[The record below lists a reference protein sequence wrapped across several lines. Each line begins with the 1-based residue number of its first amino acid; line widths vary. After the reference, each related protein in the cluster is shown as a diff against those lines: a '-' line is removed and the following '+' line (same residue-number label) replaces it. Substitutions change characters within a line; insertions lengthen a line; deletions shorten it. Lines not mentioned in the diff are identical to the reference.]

1 MADYDKTEEVVG
13 YNPNKKE
20 RAVRRN
26 LYERYWAMRD
36 DSLRKE
42 AEADWEIG
50 DKALRLWSPT
60 PDPDDWRAN
69 LVLPDG
75 FSAVQADM
83 QERVERKS
91 RPALERVEDSDKGKE
106 IFGNSI
112 LTHNMNRTG
121 FDYQWFLAKY
131 HASVRGTSF
140 LFNYWRTDKRTIKDP
155 TSVEDGQIQY
165 KEKEVIDF
173 DDDYTAWIENEFIFL
188 DPAANHID
196 RCKDGVRR
204 EILAISEFKRI
215 YGSRPDF
222 QDVDK
227 VKPGGDVGKV
237 GFFKMPQDMY
247 ADDVEI
253 LHYYNRAVD
262 EYNVCANNIVVR
274 MGPLPWKHKELP
286 MVPVCHYIVPGR
298 IWGMGIPKVVNSLSE
313 ERTTL
318 RRLNLDR
325 QKMQQN
331 KMFLVSDAID
341 LDDEDL
347 VTRPFGLIPV
357 ATSGLALSQAVQPL
371 EYGDVPASYYRTEE
385 ILLEDIRRAHGI
397 DDRIQGVQTGG
408 TATEAAIL
416 KESSLKRVNM
426 ISVLS
431 EMDPLVRIGR
441 LKWSNIQFF
450 YKAPR
455 IERITKDNE
464 ERENKVYRKIR
475 VEGKELTVVVDNE
488 GKKKLEFNDI
498 EGSSSFT
505 LDSSNAEFM
514 EGDWDVTIFVDPMA
528 NISKP
533 IKQAK
538 IVEVMNLIAANPLL
552 LSQLDPQ
559 KAVQRLLD
567 VNDENPKNWLKS
579 DFKDVKHAQ
588 MLAEFE
594 NLAMSEGQVLAP
606 TEGATEEHTLV
617 HLNFTETAKF
627 QALPEYIQA
636 AFQAHVMGEHDA
648 NPVTGDAT
656 DLAQGNPEEA
666 GIPPQGGAGEAGVE
680 VQPADLQASSVIGNE

>member
-1 MADYDKTEEVVG
+1 MKK
-13 YNPNKKE
+13 NK
-20 RAVRRN
+20 
-26 LYERYWAMRD
+26 
-36 DSLRKE
+36 
-42 AEADWEIG
+42 
-50 DKALRLWSPT
+50 
-60 PDPDDWRAN
+60 
-69 LVLPDG
+69 
-75 FSAVQADM
+75 
-83 QERVERKS
+83 
-91 RPALERVEDSDKGKE
+91 
-106 IFGNSI
+106 IF
-112 LTHNMNRTG
+112 
-121 FDYQWFLAKY
+121 F
-131 HASVRGTSF
+131 
-140 LFNYWRTDKRTIKDP
+140 
-155 TSVEDGQIQY
+155 
-165 KEKEVIDF
+165 
-173 DDDYTAWIENEFIFL
+173 
-188 DPAANHID
+188 
-196 RCKDGVRR
+196 
-204 EILAISEFKRI
+204 
-215 YGSRPDF
+215 
-222 QDVDK
+222 
-227 VKPGGDVGKV
+227 
-237 GFFKMPQDMY
+237 
-247 ADDVEI
+247 
-253 LHYYNRAVD
+253 
-262 EYNVCANNIVVR
+262 
-274 MGPLPWKHKELP
+274 
-286 MVPVCHYIVPGR
+286 
-298 IWGMGIPKVVNSLSE
+298 
-313 ERTTL
+313 
-318 RRLNLDR
+318 
-325 QKMQQN
+325 
-331 KMFLVSDAID
+331 VSDAID